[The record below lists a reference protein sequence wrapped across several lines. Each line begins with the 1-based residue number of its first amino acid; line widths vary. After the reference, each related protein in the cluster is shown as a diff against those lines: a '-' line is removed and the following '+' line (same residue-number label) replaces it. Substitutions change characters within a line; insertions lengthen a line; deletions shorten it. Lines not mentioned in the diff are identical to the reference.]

1 MRARVPLRLWPAVDV
16 RGGRTAQ
23 ATADSP
29 LADPASAVAH
39 WVEQGAERIHLV
51 DLDRATGTGENDALL
66 ERLVRGAG
74 VPVEVSGGILGPR
87 DVERALSWGAVA
99 VTTSS
104 ALWADPASAV
114 AWLREQGPQVQV
126 GLDLVGD
133 RVVARGTDL
142 EVGPVAD
149 LWPLLA
155 ELGAQGKRRWVLASA
170 AADGRMTGPDL
181 AGLRAATEHLAGTL
195 IASGGVSTTGDL
207 VALSSLRGSA
217 GPAVGEVILGAA
229 LYAGAVELGRS
240 QRLLAEIAGPA
251 EHPEA
256 DSAGV
261 SWAGRELQP
270 GEFDDDTGE
279 LDPALP
285 APGEPPLG
293 DAALVAALDGARVF
307 VALLA
312 EEAADS
318 ADLSVAQVT
327 TPEGWSALPVFTT
340 ADAVGRWRADA
351 RPVPVRG
358 HVAAQAALGDG
369 AAALVLDAG
378 SPGPRVVRPSMTSA
392 LARRM
397 GWERPVDDPVVLEG
411 LRRLKEHPAVTGVAL
426 RAGPSGEL
434 VIGLRGLQ
442 DDREAGLLVAGVL
455 QDPEVRSR
463 VDGVI
468 VSALGL
474 DGGG

>member
-23 ATADSP
+23 VDPDSP
-29 LADPASAVAH
+29 LSDPQAAVDH
-39 WVEQGAERIHLV
+39 WVAQGAERLHLV
-51 DLDRATGTGENDALL
+51 DLDRATGAGENDALL
-66 ERLVRGAG
+66 ERLVRRSS
-74 VPVEVSGGILGPR
+74 VPVEVSGGILSPR

-104 ALWADPASAV
+104 ALWADPASALE
-114 AWLREQGPQVQV
+114 WLKGCGAEVQV
-126 GLDLVGD
+126 GIDLVRD

-142 EVGPVAD
+142 ALGPVAD
-149 LWPLLA
+149 LWPDLA
-155 ELGAQGKRRWVLASA
+155 GLGERRWVLASA

-181 AGLRAATEHLAGTL
+181 AGLRAATEHLTGTL

-207 VALSSLRGSA
+207 VAVSSLRGVA

-229 LYAGAVELGRS
+229 LYAGAVDLGRA
-240 QRLLAEIAGPA
+240 QRLLAEIAGPQEQPA
-251 EHPEA
+251 T

-261 SWAGRELQP
+261 TWEGRELQP
-270 GEFDDDTGE
+270 GEFDDDDGG
-279 LDPALP
+279 LDPRLP
-285 APGEPPLG
+285 APGEPPLS
-293 DAALVAALDGARVF
+293 DAGLVAALDEARVF

-312 EEAADS
+312 EEAAES

-340 ADAVGRWRADA
+340 VDAVRGWRGDA

-358 HVAAQAALGDG
+358 HLAAQAAVGDG

-378 SPGPRVVRPSMTSA
+378 SSRPRVVRPSMTSA

-397 GWERPVDDPVVLEG
+397 EWERPVDDAVVLAG
-411 LRRLKEHPAVTGVAL
+411 LRQLKEHPAVTGVAL
-426 RAGPSGEL
+426 RSGPSGEL
-434 VIGLRGLQ
+434 VIGLRGVQ
-442 DDREAGLLVAGVL
+442 DDREAGLLVAGAL

-474 DGGG
+474 DASA